1 MPKGHTEPD
10 FNRIIEIKER
20 EGYRARRRMAFIAS
34 HDLEVAVV
42 IFRFANYL
50 IFTTYR

>member
-34 HDLEVAVV
+34 HDLGVAVV
-42 IFRFANYL
+42 IFRFTKYL